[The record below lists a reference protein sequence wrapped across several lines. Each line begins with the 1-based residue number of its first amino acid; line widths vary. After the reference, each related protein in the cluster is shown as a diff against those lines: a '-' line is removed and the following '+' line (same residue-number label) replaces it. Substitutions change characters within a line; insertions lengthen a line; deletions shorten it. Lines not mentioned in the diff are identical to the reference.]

1 MIRLAAIDC
10 AQDENVATCRDY
22 DIMGYPSL
30 KFFPPKAAKS
40 EVGLLRENHRKE
52 IPTMMHDMA
61 KYVEKISTNDSF
73 AQIWSKNEWPN
84 LELLT

>member
-40 EVGLLRENHRKE
+40 EVGQLRENYVKE